1 MRILN
6 WIVAVAIA
14 AGIAGCTPTQPG
26 NSASND
32 NLSTSGTNVDAFR
45 EMLQGKAQ
53 EIAERDLARIMAT
66 ELLYRNVTEYFEPIH
81 RGRQMSV
88 PLWVKQYRHYRS
100 YEIADIYRS
109 DSYLYPI
116 VYEIHYL
123 YDYLHTQRREILQT
137 PNAKQVAMKDQD
149 FMVSGSGALIR
160 RYRCD
165 SDGNYIGDL
174 PEIPPRPTFEFYPSG
189 KRIREKNEGIPNPI
203 PPR

>member
-1 MRILN
+1 MRTFS
-6 WIVAVAIA
+6 WIIAIA
-14 AGIAGCTPTQPG
+14 VIAGISGCTPSQSG
-26 NSASND
+26 NTASRADASA
-32 NLSTSGTNVDAFR
+32 GGVGVEAFR
-45 EMLQGKAQ
+45 EMLRSKA
-53 EIAERDLARIMAT
+53 EDIAERDLARMMAA
-66 ELLYRNVTEYFEPIH
+66 ELLYRNVAEYFEPIH

-123 YDYLHTQRREILQT
+123 YDYLHTARREILQT
-137 PNAKQVAMKDQD
+137 PNAKEVAMKDQD
-149 FMVSGSGALIR
+149 FRISQSGALIR

-165 SDGNYIGDL
+165 ADGNYIGDL
-174 PEIPPRPTFEFYPSG
+174 PEFPPRPTFEFYPTG
-189 KRIREKNEGIPNPI
+189 RRIPERNEGIPNPI